1 MGRSAGASST
11 SCGTG
16 RLQSVEMKRL
26 IVQLAANQVL
36 ATVIVGWWWWRG
48 WL

>member
-1 MGRSAGASST
+1 MHSETRM
-11 SCGTG
+11 
-16 RLQSVEMKRL
+16 ERL